1 MGLPDISAPPRPVR
15 DRYRTLRVSFS
26 RQRIDSD
33 TVNQAELRGNK
44 GHDPA
49 MNRVA
54 IRSLRIV
61 TDRVVPI
68 RPQDGRALRLAG
80 EERGEVA
87 GRGDHFLGCTGQRAR
102 VTRGGDGV
110 DQALEFG
117 FASMRP
123 PPLIARR
130 PIVIAVVHLKPVT
143 GRVLT
148 APTGT
153 PRPRRASPPKRP
165 CPPLCCR
172 ARFAADSKSHQ
183 IGRGMSALE
192 PTTNLTT
199 TTPILPEQR
208 RSAGCFSYPL
218 WDSGDTRPEARPA
231 AGGWNPSQAKLVGFM
246 VSPCHYMPRSTID
259 E

>member
-1 MGLPDISAPPRPVR
+1 MGLPDISTPPRPVR
-15 DRYRTLRVSFS
+15 DRYRTLRVSSS

-54 IRSLRIV
+54 IRSLRIA

-80 EERGEVA
+80 EERGEVV

-102 VTRGGDGV
+102 VTRGGDSV

-123 PPLIARR
+123 PPLITRR

-148 APTGT
+148 APTGA

-165 CPPLCCR
+165 GPPPVLSCSLCSRLQIASDRSRNVR
-172 ARFAADSKSHQ
+172 ARTDNEPDNDHTNTPRTTQ
-183 IGRGMSALE
+183 IGRLFLLSFVGFGRHPPRGETCGRRLE
-192 PTTNLTT
+192 PVAGKA
-199 TTPILPEQR
+199 R
-208 RSAGCFSYPL
+208 RVHGEPMSLHAS
-218 WDSGDTRPEARPA
+218 
-231 AGGWNPSQAKLVGFM
+231 
-246 VSPCHYMPRSTID
+246 
-259 E
+259 

>member
-1 MGLPDISAPPRPVR
+1 MRATDFRDARRPIATSNSTPGVGGQCRCGSGPRR
-15 DRYRTLRVSFS
+15 
-26 RQRIDSD
+26 
-33 TVNQAELRGNK
+33 RG
-44 GHDPA
+44 DA
-49 MNRVA
+49 RA
-54 IRSLRIV
+54 RRWIRR
-61 TDRVVPI
+61 R
-68 RPQDGRALRLAG
+68 
-80 EERGEVA
+80 
-87 GRGDHFLGCTGQRAR
+87 GRGVWSSRSNNPCFSSAR

-143 GRVLT
+143 GRVLI

-153 PRPRRASPPKRP
+153 PRPRRASPPKRSG
-165 CPPLCCR
+165 PPPCCR

-183 IGRGMSALE
+183 IDRGMSAFE

-231 AGGWNPSQAKLVGFM
+231 AGGWNPSQVKLVGFM
-246 VSPCHYMPRSTID
+246 VSPCHYVPRSTID

>member
-15 DRYRTLRVSFS
+15 DRYRTLRVSSS

-68 RPQDGRALRLAG
+68 RPQDGRALLLAG

-102 VTRGGDGV
+102 DAGWRWRGSGV
-110 DQALEFG
+110 GVRLRFD
-117 FASMRP
+117 ASAATDRP
-123 PPLIARR
+123 PADCHRGCTPETCHWTCPDCAHGY
-130 PIVIAVVHLKPVT
+130 A
-143 GRVLT
+143 T
-148 APTGT
+148 APPRLTSQAPLPTPVLPCSLRSRLQIASDRSRNVRARTDNEPDNDHTNT
-153 PRPRRASPPKRP
+153 PRTT
-165 CPPLCCR
+165 
-172 ARFAADSKSHQ
+172 Q
-183 IGRGMSALE
+183 IGRLFLLSFVGFGRDL
-192 PTTNLTT
+192 
-199 TTPILPEQR
+199 
-208 RSAGCFSYPL
+208 
-218 WDSGDTRPEARPA
+218 RPEAGTR
-231 AGGWNPSQAKLVGFM
+231 
-246 VSPCHYMPRSTID
+246 RR
-259 E
+259 